1 VGTTKFAVAVAT
13 ATVLV
18 GGAATSILSTPATA
32 NVIVVSKAVTADAY
46 SANLAAGRAP
56 VATIDTKLTLTAA
69 LNGAAVAS
77 AKKAAAEAKAAADQ
91 AAAEKAAA
99 EAKAAAE
106 QAAADQAAAA
116 KAAAAKAAKATTSS
130 SSTSSSST
138 SSSSTSSSSTSS
150 SASTSSSTSSST
162 GGLDLRRASMWDQIA
177 QCESTSNWSINTGNG
192 YYGGLQFSTG
202 TWLSYGGGSFAS
214 RADGATREGQITIAN
229 KVYDNAGGASR
240 DWACARILGIG

>member
-1 VGTTKFAVAVAT
+1 MSRENQYPHHGRRIPVGTTKFAVAVAT
-13 ATVLV
+13 AAVLV

-32 NVIVVSKAVTADAY
+32 NVMVVSKAVTADAY

-77 AKKAAAEAKAAADQ
+77 AKKAAAEAA

-99 EAKAAAE
+99 EKAAAE
-106 QAAADQAAAA
+106 KAAAEKAAA
-116 KAAAAKAAKATTSS
+116 KAAAAKAAKAASS
-130 SSTSSSST
+130 SSSSSS
-138 SSSSTSSSSTSS
+138 SS
-150 SASTSSSTSSST
+150 
-162 GGLDLRRASMWDQIA
+162 GGLDVRRASMWDQIA

-192 YYGGLQFSTG
+192 YYGGLQFSSS
-202 TWLSYGGGSFAS
+202 TWLAYGGGAYAS
-214 RADGATREGQITIAN
+214 RADGASREEQITIAN
-229 KVYDNAGGASR
+229 KVYDNAGGAAR

>member
-13 ATVLV
+13 AAVLV

-32 NVIVVSKAVTADAY
+32 NVMVVSKAVTADAY

-77 AKKAAAEAKAAADQ
+77 AKKAAAEAA

-99 EAKAAAE
+99 EKAAAE
-106 QAAADQAAAA
+106 KAAAEKAAA
-116 KAAAAKAAKATTSS
+116 KAAAAKAAKAASS
-130 SSTSSSST
+130 SSSSSS
-138 SSSSTSSSSTSS
+138 SS
-150 SASTSSSTSSST
+150 
-162 GGLDLRRASMWDQIA
+162 GGLDVRRASMWDQIA

-192 YYGGLQFSTG
+192 YYGGLQFSSS
-202 TWLSYGGGSFAS
+202 TWLAYGGGAYAS
-214 RADGATREGQITIAN
+214 RADGASREEQITIAN
-229 KVYDNAGGASR
+229 KVYDNAGGAAR